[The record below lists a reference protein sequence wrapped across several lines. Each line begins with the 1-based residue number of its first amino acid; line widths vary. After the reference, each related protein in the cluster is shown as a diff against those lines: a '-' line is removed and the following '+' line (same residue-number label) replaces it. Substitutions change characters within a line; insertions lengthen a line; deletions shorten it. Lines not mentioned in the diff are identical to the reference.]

1 MEYWPQFTCLF
12 ILLIVSVKISVKS
25 YYRMKIP
32 IDGMI
37 QVTSSGGKSFFCS
50 LPRPYFRLVFA
61 DLMSFD
67 ELSSTSEKLSHPT
80 VSRPKMP
87 SRRRP
92 TQFGGGQSVS
102 TCCTSLATLSDLE
115 STVFLLHLL
124 IWLKYLPLKR
134 VKFTRERNFV
144 PVEKISTLFETQRWW
159 NETTDLMGFPSVLC
173 ASFPPAGLLS
183 SSFLPPTAVIDL
195 TRTRLFNFRLFARAR
210 CRLNAREMPA
220 SL

>member
-1 MEYWPQFTCLF
+1 MLATVHLSFDT
-12 ILLIVSVKISVKS
+12 LIVSAKISLNS
-25 YYRMKIP
+25 YHKMKIR

-37 QVTSSGGKSFFCS
+37 QVTNSGGKSFFCS
-50 LPRPYFRLVFA
+50 LPRPYLRLVFA

-87 SRRRP
+87 SRRLP

-134 VKFTRERNFV
+134 VKFNRERNFV
-144 PVEKISTLFETQRWW
+144 PVEKISTLSETQRWW
-159 NETTDLMGFPSVLC
+159 NDPMGFPSVLC

-183 SSFLPPTAVIDL
+183 SSFLPPTAVIAS
-195 TRTRLFNFRLFARAR
+195 TRTRIFNFCLFAHAR